1 MMEATKS
8 TAPPDT
14 MDLTKDEDKLASQVV
29 EIVSAITPGAP
40 RSPEEPEEKG
50 DESVS
55 YTNEDR
61 ALKDMTE
68 TASCAFGVRECR
80 DGTLVNSEVDDL
92 PVPQMNDRAPDTIT
106 TKDNC
111 QTERDTT
118 ETRQD
123 LQTDQEEDNKES
135 QSNSADAGTKCNL
148 APEES
153 VSTSGEPVEA
163 TSAITE
169 LQAKP
174 DQSTSPGKDEEEEV
188 VLSPQEL
195 TEAPTPKIE
204 PFDVSKERREMK
216 LNGEAEAPEQM
227 SGDELQARQACG
239 DSQDEQHQDPEQDH
253 NFHVSLGSPQDPK
266 PGYSTLPLPKKS
278 GRTVSHKTSFNHHIS
293 SKYNTVSYRKIQRGN
308 TRQKIEEF
316 ESMIMNL

>member
-174 DQSTSPGKDEEEEV
+174 DQT
-188 VLSPQEL
+188 
-195 TEAPTPKIE
+195 
-204 PFDVSKERREMK
+204 
-216 LNGEAEAPEQM
+216 EAPEQM